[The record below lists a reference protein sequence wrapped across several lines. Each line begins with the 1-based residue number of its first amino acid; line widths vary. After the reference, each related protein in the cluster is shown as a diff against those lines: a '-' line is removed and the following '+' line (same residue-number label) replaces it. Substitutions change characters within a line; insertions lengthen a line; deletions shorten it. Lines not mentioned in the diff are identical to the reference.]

1 MSHPTITQNGALL
14 HAQRAGK
21 SKEMLALP
29 SFILLTD
36 GEIAEIEAE
45 SSEKLTHSESSA
57 PENSGPLRERK

>member
-29 SFILLTD
+29 SFILPMGKSRRSKPNL
-36 GEIAEIEAE
+36 
-45 SSEKLTHSESSA
+45 
-57 PENSGPLRERK
+57 LRN

>member
-36 GEIAEIEAE
+36 GEIAEIEPE
-45 SSEKLTHSESSA
+45 SSEKLTHSESTA
-57 PENSGPLRERK
+57 

>member
-29 SFILLTD
+29 SFILPM
-36 GEIAEIEAE
+36 GK
-45 SSEKLTHSESSA
+45 SRRSN
-57 PENSGPLRERK
+57 PNLRRS